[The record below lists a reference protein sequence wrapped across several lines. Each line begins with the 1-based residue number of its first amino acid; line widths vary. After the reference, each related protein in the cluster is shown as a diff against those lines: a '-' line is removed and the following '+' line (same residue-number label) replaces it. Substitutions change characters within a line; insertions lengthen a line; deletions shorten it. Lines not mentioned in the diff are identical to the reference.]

1 MGLQA
6 LLHVA
11 TAACARQGLSG
22 QDQVRKHCFSATF
35 QAAHHDFSK
44 DVALTTSGICDRVEL
59 RLQQRPNR
67 DELQALLHV
76 ATAACVRQGPS
87 GPDQVRM
94 SRFLVQLST
103 HDMFDQPRTES
114 SDLVC
119 RLSHGR
125 QLQPVRGR
133 DLRERI
139 RSGCIDWFVTFAF
152 DITTM

>member
-22 QDQVRKHCFSATF
+22 RDQVRKHCFSASF
-35 QAAHHDFSK
+35 QATHHDFSK
-44 DVALTTSGICDRVEL
+44 DVALIASEICDRVEL

-67 DELQALLHV
+67 DELQALLLV
-76 ATAACVRQGPS
+76 ATAACARQGPS

-94 SRFLVQLST
+94 SRFLVQHST
-103 HDMFDQPRTES
+103 HYRFDQSTTES
-114 SDLVC
+114 SGLVC

-125 QLQPVRGR
+125 RLQPVRGR
-133 DLRERI
+133 DLRDRI
-139 RSGCIDWFVTFAF
+139 RSGCIDWFV
-152 DITTM
+152 

>member
-22 QDQVRKHCFSATF
+22 RDQVRKHCFSATF
-35 QAAHHDFSK
+35 QATHHDFSK
-44 DVALTTSGICDRVEL
+44 DVALIASEICDRVEL

-76 ATAACVRQGPS
+76 ATAACARQGPS

-103 HDMFDQPRTES
+103 HYMFDQPRTES

-133 DLRERI
+133 DLRDRI
-139 RSGCIDWFVTFAF
+139 RSGCIDWFVRFPF
-152 DITTM
+152 DITAM